1 MHTYM
6 FSFGSKQPLEV
17 DIMITSIFHKGKL
30 RLREASQLPK
40 EHPEWGPKS
49 RSLTPKSGVFPRVA
63 SPLGV
68 CQHRLRTRRW
78 LSRLSGKTKALPH
91 RQVRVETRRLVC
103 SPAAGVRGSVG
114 ISGLGTRPSE
124 RPQGPRG
131 DLLTSFY
138 SLVSTGFRVV
148 SFKAFSKNGFAASCL
163 SVTARGWGER
173 TGALVVCL
181 TENRRAVC

>member
-49 RSLTPKSGVFPRVA
+49 QSLTPKSGVFPRVA

-78 LSRLSGKTKALPH
+78 LSRLRGRQKHCPTGRSGW
-91 RQVRVETRRLVC
+91 RR
-103 SPAAGVRGSVG
+103 AQAGVQSSGRCSWECGHLRAGDAAFRTSPRPPWGPADQFLLLG
-114 ISGLGTRPSE
+114 INWFQSGI
-124 RPQGPRG
+124 
-131 DLLTSFY
+131 F
-138 SLVSTGFRVV
+138 
-148 SFKAFSKNGFAASCL
+148 
-163 SVTARGWGER
+163 
-173 TGALVVCL
+173 
-181 TENRRAVC
+181 